1 MIEKKNAEMAANLAA
16 LEAKK
21 GKDSKK
27 GKKKWNYFRYNIN
40 KVIYKHIY

>member
-1 MIEKKNAEMAANLAA
+1 MIEKKNAEIAANLAA

-27 GKKKWNYFRYNIN
+27 GKKKWNYFKSIIN
-40 KVIYKHIY
+40 TVIYKPIY